1 MNLTR
6 RGMLKRVIAGSA
18 IVLVPFGAF
27 AEWMETAFKADSYS
41 GALAAIGSE
50 DAVASDKVT
59 LKAPE
64 IAENGAVVPIQVS
77 STLENI
83 ESISLLV
90 EKNPTPLT
98 AQFKMFP
105 GLTPDFKI
113 RVRMGETSKVIAVV
127 KAGGKSYTAESEVKV
142 TIGGCGG

>member
-6 RGMLKRVIAGSA
+6 RGLLKRIIAGSA
-18 IVLVPFGAF
+18 IALTPFAAL
-27 AEWMETAFKADSYS
+27 AERIEAAFKADSYS
-41 GALAAIGSE
+41 AALSEIGAHNVTL
-50 DAVASDKVT
+50 SDQVK

-83 ESISLLV
+83 ESISILV

-98 AQFKMFP
+98 TQFKMFP
-105 GLTPDFKI
+105 GLKPDFKI
-113 RVRMGETSKVIAVV
+113 RVRMGETSKIIAVV
-127 KAGGKSYTAESEVKV
+127 QAGGKSYSAESKVKV

>member
-1 MNLTR
+1 
-6 RGMLKRVIAGSA
+6 MLKRIIAGSA
-18 IVLVPFGAF
+18 IALVPFGAF
-27 AEWMETAFKADSYS
+27 AKWMEEAFKADSYK
-41 GALAAIGSE
+41 GGLAAIVSE
-50 DAVASDKVT
+50 GATLSDKVK

-90 EKNPTPLT
+90 EKTPTPLT

-105 GLTPDFKI
+105 GLILILKF
-113 RVRMGETSKVIAVV
+113 V
-127 KAGGKSYTAESEVKV
+127 SEWAKHLK
-142 TIGGCGG
+142 

>member
-1 MNLTR
+1 MSLTR
-6 RGMLKRVIAGSA
+6 RSMLKRVIAGSA
-18 IVLVPFGAF
+18 VALVPFGAF
-27 AEWMETAFKADSYS
+27 AKWMEEAFKADNYKS
-41 GALAAIGSE
+41 ALAAIGSE
-50 DAVASDKVT
+50 GATVSDKVN

-83 ESISLLV
+83 ESISILV

-105 GLTPDFKI
+105 GLKPDFKI

-127 KAGGKSYTAESEVKV
+127 KAGGKSFTAESEVKV

>member
-1 MNLTR
+1 
-6 RGMLKRVIAGSA
+6 MLKRIIAGSA
-18 IVLVPFGAF
+18 IALVPFSTF
-27 AEWMETAFKADSYS
+27 AKWMEAAFRSETYA
-41 GALAAIGSE
+41 GALKEIGAE
-50 DAVASDKVT
+50 GATLSDKVK

-64 IAENGAVVPIQVS
+64 IAENGAVVPVQVS
-77 STLENI
+77 TTLDNV

-105 GLTPDFKI
+105 GLKPDFKI
-113 RVRMGETSKVIAVV
+113 RVRMGQTSKIIAVV
-127 KAGGKSYTAESEVKV
+127 KAGGKSYSAESEVKV

>member
-18 IVLVPFGAF
+18 IALVPFA
-27 AEWMETAFKADSYS
+27 ALAQWMEAAFKADNYS
-41 GALAAIGSE
+41 GALSAIGAE
-50 DAVASDKVT
+50 GVTLSDKVK

-83 ESISLLV
+83 ESISILV

-105 GLTPDFKI
+105 GLKPNFKI
-113 RVRMGETSKVIAVV
+113 RVRMGETSKIIAVV
-127 KAGGKSYTAESEVKV
+127 QADGKSYTAESEVKV

>member
-1 MNLTR
+1 
-6 RGMLKRVIAGSA
+6 MLKRIIAGSA
-18 IVLVPFGAF
+18 IALVPFGAF
-27 AEWMETAFKADSYS
+27 ANWAEAAFKADSFK
-41 GALAAIGSE
+41 GALAEIGSE
-50 DAVASDKVT
+50 GAVASDKIK

-64 IAENGAVVPIQVS
+64 IAENGAVVPVQVS

-83 ESISLLV
+83 ESISILV

-105 GLTPDFKI
+105 GLKPDFKI
-113 RVRMGETSKVIAVV
+113 RVRMGETSKVVAIV
-127 KAGGKSYTAESEVKV
+127 KAGGKSYSTSSEVKV

>member
-1 MNLTR
+1 MGLSR
-6 RGMLKRVIAGSA
+6 RSMLKRIVASSA
-18 IVLVPFGAF
+18 IVLAPFSAF
-27 AEWMETAFKADSYS
+27 AEWMEAAFKADNYKS
-41 GALAAIGSE
+41 ALAAIGSE
-50 DAVASDKVT
+50 NLITSDKIK

-83 ESISLLV
+83 ESISILV

-98 AQFKMFP
+98 GQFKMFP
-105 GLTPDFKI
+105 GLKPDFKI
-113 RVRMGETSKVIAVV
+113 RVRMGETSKVVAVV
-127 KAGGKSYTAESEVKV
+127 KADGKSYATESEVKV

>member
-1 MNLTR
+1 MSLTR
-6 RGMLKRVIAGSA
+6 RSMLKRIIAGSA
-18 IVLVPFGAF
+18 IALVPFGAF
-27 AEWMETAFKADSYS
+27 ANWAEAAFQAESYK
-41 GALAAIGSE
+41 GALAEIGSE
-50 DAVASDKVT
+50 DAIASDKIK

-64 IAENGAVVPIQVS
+64 IAENGAVVPIRVS

-105 GLTPDFKI
+105 GLKPDFKI
-113 RVRMGETSKVIAVV
+113 RVRMGETSKVVAIV
-127 KAGGKSYTAESEVKV
+127 KAGGKSYSAESEVKV

>member
-1 MNLTR
+1 
-6 RGMLKRVIAGSA
+6 MLKRIIAGSA
-18 IVLVPFGAF
+18 IALVPFGAF
-27 AEWMETAFKADSYS
+27 AKWAEAAFKADTYK
-41 GALAAIGSE
+41 GALAEIGSE
-50 DAVASDKVT
+50 DAIASDKIK

-64 IAENGAVVPIQVS
+64 IAENGAVVPIRVS

-105 GLTPDFKI
+105 GLKPYFKI
-113 RVRMGETSKVIAVV
+113 RVRMGETSKVVAIV
-127 KAGGKSYTAESEVKV
+127 KAGGKSYSTSSEVKV

>member
-1 MNLTR
+1 MSLTR
-6 RGMLKRVIAGSA
+6 RSMLKRIIAGSA
-18 IVLVPFGAF
+18 IALVPFSAF
-27 AEWMETAFKADSYS
+27 AEWMEKAFRAENFDS
-41 GALAAIGSE
+41 ALAGIGATG
-50 DAVASDKVT
+50 AVLSDKIK

-64 IAENGAVVPIQVS
+64 IAENGAVVPVQVS
-77 STLENI
+77 STLDNI

-105 GLTPDFKI
+105 GLKPDFKI
-113 RVRMGETSKVIAVV
+113 RVRMGQTSNVVAVV
-127 KAGGKSYTAESEVKV
+127 KAGGKFYKAQSEVKV

>member
-1 MNLTR
+1 MSLTR
-6 RGMLKRVIAGSA
+6 RSMLKRILAGSA
-18 IVLVPFGAF
+18 IALVPFGAF
-27 AEWMETAFKADSYS
+27 AKWMDKAFRSETYA
-41 GALAAIGSE
+41 GALTEIGASS
-50 DAVASDKVT
+50 AVLSDKIK

-64 IAENGAVVPIQVS
+64 IAENGAVVPVQVS
-77 STLENI
+77 STLDNI

-105 GLTPDFKI
+105 GLKPDFKI
-113 RVRMGETSKVIAVV
+113 RVRMGQTSKVVAIV
-127 KAGGKSYTAESEVKV
+127 KAGGKSYKAESEVKV

>member
-6 RGMLKRVIAGSA
+6 RKLLEKLMVSSTFVLLPISA
-18 IVLVPFGAF
+18 LAK
-27 AEWMETAFKADSYS
+27 WLDTAFKAGSYKE
-41 GALAAIGSE
+41 ALTAMGSD
-50 DAVASDKVT
+50 DAKISDKIK

-64 IAENGAVVPIQVS
+64 IAENGAVVPIRVS

-83 ESISLLV
+83 ESINLLV
-90 EKNPTPLT
+90 EKNPKPLT

-105 GLTPDFKI
+105 GLKADFKI
-113 RVRMGETSKVIAVV
+113 RLRMSETSKVVALV
-127 KAGGKSYTAESEVKV
+127 KAGGQSYIAESEVKV

>member
-1 MNLTR
+1 
-6 RGMLKRVIAGSA
+6 MLKRIIAGSA
-18 IVLVPFGAF
+18 VALVPFGAF
-27 AEWMETAFKADSYS
+27 ANWAESAFKADSYKGVLAEI
-41 GALAAIGSE
+41 GAEG
-50 DAVASDKVT
+50 AVASDKIK

-83 ESISLLV
+83 ESISILV

-105 GLTPDFKI
+105 GLKPDFKI

-127 KAGGKSYTAESEVKV
+127 KAGGKSYTTESEVKV

>member
-1 MNLTR
+1 
-6 RGMLKRVIAGSA
+6 MLKRVIASSA
-18 IVLVPFGAF
+18 IMLAPFGAF
-27 AEWMETAFKADSYS
+27 AEWVEAAFKADSYS
-41 GALAAIGSE
+41 GALAAIGSSE
-50 DAVASDKVT
+50 LTLSDKVK

-83 ESISLLV
+83 ESISILV

-105 GLTPDFKI
+105 GLKPDFKI

-127 KAGGKSYTAESEVKV
+127 KAGGKSYSAESEVKV

>member
-1 MNLTR
+1 MSLTR
-6 RGMLKRVIAGSA
+6 RSMLKRIIAGSA
-18 IVLVPFGAF
+18 IALVPFGAF
-27 AEWMETAFKADSYS
+27 ANWAEAAFKADSFK
-41 GALAAIGSE
+41 GALAEIGSE
-50 DAVASDKVT
+50 GAVASDKIK

-64 IAENGAVVPIQVS
+64 IAENGAVVPVQVS

-83 ESISLLV
+83 ESISILV

-105 GLTPDFKI
+105 GLKPDFKI
-113 RVRMGETSKVIAVV
+113 RVRMGETSKVVAIV
-127 KAGGKSYTAESEVKV
+127 KAGGKSYSTSSEVKV

>member
-6 RGMLKRVIAGSA
+6 RGMLKRIIAGSA
-18 IVLVPFGAF
+18 IALVPFGAF
-27 AEWMETAFKADSYS
+27 AKWMQTAFKADNYS
-41 GALAAIGSE
+41 SALSAIGVDSPTL
-50 DAVASDKVT
+50 SDKIK

-83 ESISLLV
+83 ETISLLV

-105 GLTPDFKI
+105 GLKADFKI

-127 KAGGKSYTAESEVKV
+127 QAGGKSYSAESEVKV

>member
-6 RGMLKRVIAGSA
+6 RGMLKRVIGGSA
-18 IVLVPFGAF
+18 IALVPFSVF
-27 AEWMETAFKADSYS
+27 AKWMEAAFKADSYS
-41 GALAAIGSE
+41 SALSALGSGS
-50 DAVASDKVT
+50 AVASDKIT

-98 AQFKMFP
+98 SQFKMFP
-105 GLTPDFKI
+105 GLKPDFKI

-127 KAGGKSYTAESEVKV
+127 KAGGQSYTAESEVKV

>member
-1 MNLTR
+1 MILTR
-6 RGMLKRVIAGSA
+6 RGMLKRIIAGSA
-18 IVLVPFGAF
+18 VALVPFSAF
-27 AEWMETAFKADSYS
+27 AQWAEAAFKADSYKA
-41 GALAAIGSE
+41 ALVAIGSE
-50 DAVASDKVT
+50 GATASDKIK
-59 LKAPE
+59 LKVPE

-83 ESISLLV
+83 ESISILV
-90 EKNPTPLT
+90 EKNATPLT

-105 GLTPDFKI
+105 GLKPDFKI
-113 RVRMGETSKVIAVV
+113 RIRMGETSKVVAVV

>member
-18 IVLVPFGAF
+18 IALVPFAAF
-27 AEWMETAFKADSYS
+27 AQWMEAAFKADSYS
-41 GALAAIGSE
+41 GALSAIGAE
-50 DAVASDKVT
+50 GVTLSDKVK

-83 ESISLLV
+83 ESISILV

-105 GLTPDFKI
+105 GLKPDFKI

-127 KAGGKSYTAESEVKV
+127 QAGGKSYTAESEVKV

>member
-1 MNLTR
+1 MSLTR
-6 RGMLKRVIAGSA
+6 RSMLKRIIAGSA
-18 IVLVPFGAF
+18 IALVPFGAF
-27 AEWMETAFKADSYS
+27 AEWAEAAFKADSFK
-41 GALAAIGSE
+41 GALAEIGSE
-50 DAVASDKVT
+50 GAVASDKIK

-105 GLTPDFKI
+105 GLKPDFKI
-113 RVRMGETSKVIAVV
+113 RVRMGETSKVGAIV
-127 KAGGKSYTAESEVKV
+127 KAGGKSYSAESEVKV

>member
-1 MNLTR
+1 
-6 RGMLKRVIAGSA
+6 MLKRIIAGSA
-18 IVLVPFGAF
+18 VALVPFSAF
-27 AEWMETAFKADSYS
+27 AEWMESAFKADSYS
-41 GALAAIGSE
+41 AALAAIGAE
-50 DAVASDKVT
+50 GATGSDKVK

-83 ESISLLV
+83 DSISILV

-105 GLTPDFKI
+105 GLKPDFKI
-113 RVRMGETSKVIAVV
+113 RVRMGETSKVVAVV
-127 KAGGKSYTAESEVKV
+127 KAGGKAYTAESEVKV

>member
-1 MNLTR
+1 
-6 RGMLKRVIAGSA
+6 MLKRIIAGSA
-18 IVLVPFGAF
+18 IALVPFGAF
-27 AEWMETAFKADSYS
+27 ANWAEAAFKADSFK
-41 GALAAIGSE
+41 GVLAEIGSE
-50 DAVASDKVT
+50 GAVESDKIK

-64 IAENGAVVPIQVS
+64 IAENGAVVPVQVS

-83 ESISLLV
+83 ESISILV

-105 GLTPDFKI
+105 GLKPDFKI
-113 RVRMGETSKVIAVV
+113 RVRMGETSKVIAIV
-127 KAGGKSYTAESEVKV
+127 KAGGKSYSTSSEVKV

>member
-1 MNLTR
+1 MSLTR
-6 RGMLKRVIAGSA
+6 RSMLKRIIAGSA
-18 IVLVPFGAF
+18 IALVPFGAF
-27 AEWMETAFKADSYS
+27 AEWVGAAFNADTYK
-41 GALAAIGSE
+41 GALAAIGAE
-50 DAVASDKVT
+50 GAVASDKIK

-83 ESISLLV
+83 ESISILV

-105 GLTPDFKI
+105 GLKPNFKI
-113 RVRMGETSKVIAVV
+113 RVRMGETSKVIAMV
-127 KAGGKSYTAESEVKV
+127 KAGGKFYKAESEVKV

>member
-1 MNLTR
+1 
-6 RGMLKRVIAGSA
+6 MLKRIIAGSA
-18 IVLVPFGAF
+18 IALVPFGAF
-27 AEWMETAFKADSYS
+27 AQWMEAAFKADSYS
-41 GALAAIGSE
+41 GALSAIGA
-50 DAVASDKVT
+50 DGTTLSDKVK

-83 ESISLLV
+83 ESISILV

-105 GLTPDFKI
+105 GLKPDFKI

-127 KAGGKSYTAESEVKV
+127 QAGGKSYTAESEVKV

>member
-1 MNLTR
+1 
-6 RGMLKRVIAGSA
+6 MLKRIIAGSA
-18 IVLVPFGAF
+18 IALVPFGAF
-27 AEWMETAFKADSYS
+27 AKWMQTAFKADNYS
-41 GALAAIGSE
+41 SALSAIGVDSPTL
-50 DAVASDKVT
+50 SDKIK

-83 ESISLLV
+83 ETISLLV

-105 GLTPDFKI
+105 GLKADFKI

-127 KAGGKSYTAESEVKV
+127 QAGGKSYSAESEVKV

>member
-1 MNLTR
+1 MSLSR
-6 RGMLKRVIAGSA
+6 RGMLKRIIAGSA
-18 IVLVPFGAF
+18 VALVPFSAF
-27 AEWMETAFKADSYS
+27 AEWVEAAFKADSYS
-41 GALAAIGSE
+41 AALTAIG
-50 DAVASDKVT
+50 AKGATASDKIK

-77 STLENI
+77 STIDNI
-83 ESISLLV
+83 ESISILV

-105 GLTPDFKI
+105 GLKPDFKI
-113 RVRMGETSKVIAVV
+113 RVRMGETSKVIALV
-127 KAGGKSYTAESEVKV
+127 KADGQSYTAESEVKV

>member
-1 MNLTR
+1 MSLTR
-6 RGMLKRVIAGSA
+6 RGMLKRIIAGSA
-18 IVLVPFGAF
+18 VALVPFSAF
-27 AEWMETAFKADSYS
+27 AQWAEAAFKADSYNA
-41 GALAAIGSE
+41 GLAAI
-50 DAVASDKVT
+50 DAEGASASDKVK

-83 ESISLLV
+83 ESISIFV

-98 AQFKMFP
+98 TQFKMFP
-105 GLTPDFKI
+105 GLIPDFKV
-113 RVRMGETSKVIAVV
+113 RVRMVETSKVIAVV
-127 KAGGKSYTAESEVKV
+127 KAGGKAYTAESEVKV

>member
-6 RGMLKRVIAGSA
+6 RGMLKRIIAGSA
-18 IVLVPFGAF
+18 IALVPFAAL
-27 AEWMETAFKADSYS
+27 AERIEAAFKADSYS
-41 GALAAIGSE
+41 AALSGIGVSGATL
-50 DAVASDKVT
+50 SDKVK

-83 ESISLLV
+83 ESISILV

-105 GLTPDFKI
+105 GLKPDFKI

-127 KAGGKSYTAESEVKV
+127 QAGGKSYSAESEVKV